1 MKEDEMPQK
10 DPSQMTTGEVVE
22 QARKAGIKN
31 PERMNKEQMLRAMGY
46 SPPQSAQPGQGGGQ
60 GDTPPPRG
68 SDPKQWKNIP
78 GNQS

>member
-1 MKEDEMPQK
+1 
-10 DPSQMTTGEVVE
+10 MTTGEVAE

-31 PERMNKEQMLRAMGY
+31 PESMNKEQMLRAMGY
-46 SPPQSAQPGQGGGQ
+46 SPPESTQPGRAAGKEI
-60 GDTPPPRG
+60 PRRHRG